1 MNRNWFTRML
11 MLYIPVFLI
20 VPAFLFFVFSQSLSE
35 SNRKDAERSNA
46 FVTQQ
51 AMLMIDT
58 SLSSLDQ
65 KISLEMLRNRK
76 VISFFSRS
84 TEKDLPLQ
92 VDVMNLLRDLK
103 MTNPLIHSIY
113 MVQADHNQVLN
124 ESTSYPL
131 DQYADNAFI
140 RSKLETPNS
149 HWSDIR
155 SYKELP
161 SDKGVPVVSLTRS
174 VSIFS
179 KHHGLIVVNVS
190 ADALQGMLLQMHDP
204 SSRILSLYD
213 TQGNS
218 LFDMAKSKTS
228 VSKPVTNN
236 GALQSEANS
245 EYTGWR
251 IVSSVQGAD
260 TFNFIISLSNIWFI
274 AGLLLCA
281 VSVAWIVYV
290 TLQNYRPIQ
299 RLVNQLQQLSSKDDV
314 PEEIHKN
321 EFTFINS
328 KLQNMIDQNKRFQ
341 FQFEEDLK
349 AQQNFFMYELLEGTR
364 SFDLKEWEKEAAKH
378 GLPVLFGKPLVFVL
392 EIDHRSEWS
401 ANYGQKQHGSQ
412 QKAIETIILKAASDH
427 ACEVK
432 LLWVSLHQLACIL
445 VISPQ
450 AEKQG
455 FEALSFTEECQCRFA
470 DALSF
475 TVSVGIGEP
484 VEHPD
489 NLHDSYHEALDA
501 LQTKPVNRSAMIIP
515 YSSDALSK
523 DHSFH
528 YFQQVD
534 RIVDA
539 FQLQEVKWK
548 TQMQALFQNML
559 EEGISRRGAS
569 SVLHYLTYHLNKTAS
584 SMNDEYYLL
593 WKTETMPAL
602 DRVQKEIDLPE
613 DWTQMV
619 LQLLEQFAQ
628 RLDKQRNLRSQGNL
642 VQEVKAYIEKH
653 YTKAELS
660 LDYLQDKFGI
670 SGKYLSRLFKEEYG
684 LKFVDFLI
692 DLRIQE
698 AKRLLTESALSVQ
711 EITERVGYSSPIS
724 FARTFKKITGVPP
737 MDYRKGK

>member
-213 TQGNS
+213 SQGNS

-401 ANYGQKQHGSQ
+401 ANYGQKQHRSQ
-412 QKAIETIILKAASDH
+412 QKAIETIILEAASDH

-450 AEKQG
+450 AEKHG
-455 FEALSFTEECQCRFA
+455 FEALSFTEECQRRFA

-475 TVSVGIGEP
+475 TVSFGIGEP

-584 SMNDEYYLL
+584 NMNDEYYLL

>member
-113 MVQADHNQVLN
+113 MVQTDHNQVLN

-213 TQGNS
+213 SQGNS

-299 RLVNQLQQLSSKDDV
+299 RLVNQLQQLSSKDDA

-401 ANYGQKQHGSQ
+401 ANYGQKQHRSQ
-412 QKAIETIILKAASDH
+412 QKAIETIILEAASDH

-455 FEALSFTEECQCRFA
+455 FEALSFTEECQRRFA

-548 TQMQALFQNML
+548 TQMQTLFQNML

-619 LQLLEQFAQ
+619 LQLLEQFAE

>member
-11 MLYIPVFLI
+11 MLYIPAFLI
-20 VPAFLFFVFSQSLSE
+20 VPAFLFFVFFQSLSE

-124 ESTSYPL
+124 ESTSYSL

-140 RSKLETPNS
+140 RSKLEAPNS
-149 HWSDIR
+149 HWSDTR
-155 SYKELP
+155 LYKELP

-213 TQGNS
+213 SQGNS

-228 VSKPVTNN
+228 ESEPVTNN
-236 GALQSEANS
+236 SALQSEANS

-299 RLVNQLQQLSSKDDV
+299 RLVNQLQQLSSKDDA

-364 SFDLKEWEKEAAKH
+364 SFDLKEWGKEAAKH

-412 QKAIETIILKAASDH
+412 QKAIETIILEAASDH

-450 AEKQG
+450 AEEQG

-539 FQLQEVKWK
+539 FRLQEVKWK

>member
-35 SNRKDAERSNA
+35 SNRQDAERSNA

-124 ESTSYPL
+124 ESTGYPL

-213 TQGNS
+213 SQGNS

-349 AQQNFFMYELLEGTR
+349 AKQNFFMYELLEGTR

-412 QKAIETIILKAASDH
+412 QKAIETIILEAASDH

-455 FEALSFTEECQCRFA
+455 FEALSFTKECQRRFA

-642 VQEVKAYIEKH
+642 VQEVKTYIEKH

>member
-218 LFDMAKSKTS
+218 LFDMTKSKTS

-251 IVSSVQGAD
+251 IVSSVQRAD

-401 ANYGQKQHGSQ
+401 ANYGQKQHRSQ
-412 QKAIETIILKAASDH
+412 QKAIETIILEAASDH

-455 FEALSFTEECQCRFA
+455 FEALSFTEECQRRFA

>member
-131 DQYADNAFI
+131 DQYADDAFI

-213 TQGNS
+213 SQGNS

-299 RLVNQLQQLSSKDDV
+299 RLVNQLQQLSSKDDA

-378 GLPVLFGKPLVFVL
+378 SLPVLFGKPLVFVL

-412 QKAIETIILKAASDH
+412 QKAIETIILEAASDH

>member
-11 MLYIPVFLI
+11 MLYIPVFLV

-46 FVTQQ
+46 FVTKQ

-65 KISLEMLRNRK
+65 KISLEMLRNRN
-76 VISFFSRS
+76 VISFFSKS
-84 TEKDLPLQ
+84 TERDLPLQ
-92 VDVMNLLRDLK
+92 VEVMNVLRDLK

-140 RSKLETPNS
+140 RSKLQAPNS

-155 SYKELP
+155 LYKELP
-161 SDKGVPVVSLTRS
+161 SDRGVSVVSLTRS

-213 TQGNS
+213 SHGNNV
-218 LFDMAKSKTS
+218 FDSAKSEPAGS
-228 VSKPVTNN
+228 SPATNN
-236 GALQSEANS
+236 GALLSEANS

-251 IVSSVQGAD
+251 IVSGAQGAD

-274 AGLLLCA
+274 VGLLLCA
-281 VSVAWIVYV
+281 FSIAWIVYV

-299 RLVNQLQQLSSKDDV
+299 RLVNQLQQFSSKDDM

-321 EFTFINS
+321 EFTFIDS
-328 KLQNMIDQNKRFQ
+328 KLQNMIDQNKKFQ
-341 FQFEEDLK
+341 LQFEEDLK

-364 SFDLKEWEKEAAKH
+364 SFDLMEWQKEAAKH
-378 GLPVLFGKPLVFVL
+378 GLPVMFGKQLVFVL

-401 ANYGQKQHGSQ
+401 AHYGQKQHGSQ
-412 QKAIETIILKAASDH
+412 QKTIETVILEAASDH

-445 VISPQ
+445 IISPH
-450 AEKQG
+450 AENQG
-455 FEALSFTEECQCRFA
+455 FKVLSFTEECQRQFA
-470 DALSF
+470 ETLSF
-475 TVSVGIGEP
+475 TISIGLGEP

-515 YSSDALSK
+515 YSSDILSK

-528 YFQQVD
+528 YFQKVD

-539 FQLQEVKWK
+539 FRLQEARWK
-548 TQMQALFQNML
+548 TELRELFLSML
-559 EEGISRRGAS
+559 KEGISRRGAS

-584 SMNDEYYLL
+584 GMNDEYYLL

-613 DWTQMV
+613 DWTQVV
-619 LQLLEQFAQ
+619 LQLLEEFAE

-698 AKRLLTESALSVQ
+698 AKRLLTESELSVQ

>member
-76 VISFFSRS
+76 VISFFSRI

-213 TQGNS
+213 SQGNS

-412 QKAIETIILKAASDH
+412 QKAIETIILEAASDH

-455 FEALSFTEECQCRFA
+455 FEALSFTEECQRRFA

>member
-35 SNRKDAERSNA
+35 SNRQDAERSNA

-213 TQGNS
+213 SQGNS

-378 GLPVLFGKPLVFVL
+378 GLPVLFGNPLVFVL

-401 ANYGQKQHGSQ
+401 ANYGQKQHRSQ
-412 QKAIETIILKAASDH
+412 QKAIETIILEAASDH

-455 FEALSFTEECQCRFA
+455 FEALSFTEECQRRFA

-602 DRVQKEIDLPE
+602 DRIQKEIDLPE

>member
-559 EEGISRRGAS
+559 KEGISRRGAS

>member
-11 MLYIPVFLI
+11 MLYIPAFLI
-20 VPAFLFFVFSQSLSE
+20 VPAFLFFVFFQSLSE

-124 ESTSYPL
+124 ESTSYSL

-140 RSKLETPNS
+140 RSKLEAPNS
-149 HWSDIR
+149 HWSDTR
-155 SYKELP
+155 LYKELP

-218 LFDMAKSKTS
+218 VFDMAKSETS
-228 VSKPVTNN
+228 VSRSGTSN

-245 EYTGWR
+245 DYTGWR

-299 RLVNQLQQLSSKDDV
+299 RLVNQLQQLSSKEDA

-328 KLQNMIDQNKRFQ
+328 KLQNMIDQNARFQ
-341 FQFEEDLK
+341 LQFEEDLK
-349 AQQNFFMYELLEGTR
+349 AQQNFSCM
-364 SFDLKEWEKEAAKH
+364 S
-378 GLPVLFGKPLVFVL
+378 
-392 EIDHRSEWS
+392 
-401 ANYGQKQHGSQ
+401 
-412 QKAIETIILKAASDH
+412 
-427 ACEVK
+427 C
-432 LLWVSLHQLACIL
+432 
-445 VISPQ
+445 
-450 AEKQG
+450 
-455 FEALSFTEECQCRFA
+455 
-470 DALSF
+470 
-475 TVSVGIGEP
+475 
-484 VEHPD
+484 
-489 NLHDSYHEALDA
+489 
-501 LQTKPVNRSAMIIP
+501 
-515 YSSDALSK
+515 
-523 DHSFH
+523 
-528 YFQQVD
+528 
-534 RIVDA
+534 
-539 FQLQEVKWK
+539 WK
-548 TQMQALFQNML
+548 
-559 EEGISRRGAS
+559 G
-569 SVLHYLTYHLNKTAS
+569 
-584 SMNDEYYLL
+584 
-593 WKTETMPAL
+593 
-602 DRVQKEIDLPE
+602 RVPSI
-613 DWTQMV
+613 
-619 LQLLEQFAQ
+619 
-628 RLDKQRNLRSQGNL
+628 
-642 VQEVKAYIEKH
+642 
-653 YTKAELS
+653 
-660 LDYLQDKFGI
+660 
-670 SGKYLSRLFKEEYG
+670 
-684 LKFVDFLI
+684 
-692 DLRIQE
+692 
-698 AKRLLTESALSVQ
+698 
-711 EITERVGYSSPIS
+711 
-724 FARTFKKITGVPP
+724 
-737 MDYRKGK
+737 